1 MKNLEKL
8 VNQNRAA
15 FDDEEPSSE
24 HFAVFREKL
33 ENSEKRRLSFLSNK
47 IQRYAA
53 AIIMVVA
60 ITGALTVSIY
70 LKNQNSANQ
79 PKIPAELSET
89 EKYYQQ
95 QIDQNIE
102 IIKTMKIAGNGIAR
116 HSILDEIHDMN
127 SSIRLLKRDLVK
139 YQYDERVEHAIITQY
154 QMELELTHQIINKT
168 KKWNS

>member
-15 FDDEEPSSE
+15 FDDAEPSSE
-24 HFAVFREKL
+24 HFARFREKL
-33 ENSEKRRLSFLSNK
+33 ESSEKRRPVFLSNK

-53 AIIMVVA
+53 VLIMAVA
-60 ITGALTVSIY
+60 VTGALTVSIY
-70 LKNQNSANQ
+70 LKNQHQASQ
-79 PKIPAELSET
+79 PIPPELSET

-95 QIDQNIE
+95 QIDHNIE
-102 IIKTMKIAGNGIAR
+102 IIKTMKIAGDGTDKRNIM
-116 HSILDEIHDMN
+116 DEIHDMK
-127 SSIRLLKRDLVK
+127 SSIKQLKKDLVK